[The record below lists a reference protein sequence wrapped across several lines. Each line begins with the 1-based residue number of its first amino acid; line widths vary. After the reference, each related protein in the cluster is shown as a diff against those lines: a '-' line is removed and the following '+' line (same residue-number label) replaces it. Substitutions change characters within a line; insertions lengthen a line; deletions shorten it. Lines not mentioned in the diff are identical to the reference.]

1 MQFYGN
7 QHHQRYYQ
15 TMFYIKHWMK
25 QDVKYF
31 LKIVPPGIIQ
41 FLPSQGSLYSKH
53 AINSPHLAALHFTGS
68 TPVKI
73 LKIKK
78 KGIQTIME

>member
-1 MQFYGN
+1 
-7 QHHQRYYQ
+7 
-15 TMFYIKHWMK
+15 MK

-78 KGIQTIME
+78 KRYSNNYGVILEIILTFIKHIQGLIIFNV